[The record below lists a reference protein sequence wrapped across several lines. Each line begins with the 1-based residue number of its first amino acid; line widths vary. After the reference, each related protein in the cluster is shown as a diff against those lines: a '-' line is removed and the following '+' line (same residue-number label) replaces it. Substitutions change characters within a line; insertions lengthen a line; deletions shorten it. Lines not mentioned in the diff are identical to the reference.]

1 MVVAQ
6 MIRDPLEVHSLLI
19 GIFAHGYT
27 GPNNF
32 FIFFIFS

>member
-1 MVVAQ
+1 MAVAQ

-27 GPNNF
+27 VPNHF
-32 FIFFIFS
+32 LIFFIFS